1 MGQSHRLLLVEQLD
15 AIGASRSDVRPRA
28 QILRHAGL
36 DVRTLAISSEDD
48 DDLQHGTSERAQPGL
63 DCLSP
68 REAAEGVSRTAAE
81 WHADGIVWVSATP
94 GGGEL
99 ARSLRGHCPAW
110 WWPSG
115 WAAMPE
121 AGPLS
126 ACAPELDPGD
136 AAAADSDRGR
146 ASRLSLWDGPYAL
159 VATPMGAGEA
169 ELLFDA
175 FARAADQR
183 DEVDLVLLDR
193 HDAALERV
201 AREAGLEQR
210 VHFVGRAPREAESAW
225 LQNAR
230 VAFVTLAEPLSAGLV
245 RRSLGLGCPLL
256 AVGHAAEPVA
266 GWLRGHGASWSRPG
280 VGTLAWDTVADAL
293 HRTPAVGAAIQ
304 RGRALAAQGPAP
316 EVAAGLRAALAGVH
330 ARRDRAA

>member
-115 WAAMPE
+115 WAATAE